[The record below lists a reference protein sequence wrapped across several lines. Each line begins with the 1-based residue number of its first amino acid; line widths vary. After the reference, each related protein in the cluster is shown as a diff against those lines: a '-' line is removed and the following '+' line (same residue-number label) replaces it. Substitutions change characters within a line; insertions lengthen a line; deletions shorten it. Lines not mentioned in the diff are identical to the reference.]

1 VTVTVDRVDGAGSDE
16 RLRFEVADTGI
27 GIDTEKL
34 AALFEPFSQA
44 DATTTRRYGGT
55 GLGLCISK
63 QLVELMDGEI
73 GCASEPGVGSRF
85 WFTLPYE
92 PGVGLEADLM
102 GNDLTGARVLVV
114 DGDAADRETT
124 QTTLASWAI
133 RPESA
138 ADGATALR
146 LLRAAAE
153 AGRPFETAL
162 IAARLPDTDGLAL
175 AREIGDVPALRS
187 TRLIM
192 VVSSPIEAAAADAA
206 GVDAQIAK
214 PIRPSRLY
222 NQLLATLHR
231 TPAGQAAIAATAST
245 AGVLAGDGCRVLV
258 VEDNEINQFAALR
271 LLTSFGLVVDVAANG
286 REAITMTGRT
296 EYSSVF
302 MDCQMPDV
310 DGYTATRVI
319 RRREEQS
326 GRHTPIIALT
336 AHALEGDREKC
347 MSAGMD
353 DYLSKPLRRQTI
365 QDVLGRLP
373 EFRPP
378 GPAVAD
384 PACEVFDPAPLQEI
398 GDPETE
404 VALATMFLDQS
415 ADRLPAMRE
424 AIASDDAERL
434 HGLAHGL
441 KGSAATIGATRM
453 SEIARALCEIAAAG
467 QTSGALDLHHEL
479 SDALAQTRAML
490 GGHITRATSSRTLDS
505 MTTRPAW
512 PRRSW

>member
-1 VTVTVDRVDGAGSDE
+1 VAVTVGIVDGPGSDE

-34 AALFEPFSQA
+34 AALFAPFSQA

-63 QLVELMDGEI
+63 QLVELMGGEI
-73 GCASEPGVGSRF
+73 GCDSEPGVGSRF
-85 WFTLPYE
+85 WFTVPYE
-92 PGVGLEADLM
+92 PGVGLESDLLR
-102 GNDLTGARVLVV
+102 NDLTGARVLVV
-114 DGDAADRETT
+114 DGDATDRGTV
-124 QTTLASWAI
+124 QSTLASWGI
-133 RPESA
+133 EPDSA
-138 ADGATALR
+138 PDGAAALR

-175 AREIGDVPALRS
+175 VREIGDVPALRS

-192 VVSSPIEAAAADAA
+192 VVSSPVEAATADAA
-206 GVDAQIAK
+206 GVHAQVAK

-222 NQLLATLHR
+222 NQLLTTLHR
-231 TPAGQAAIAATAST
+231 TGAAQRAIAADAAAAATGA
-245 AGVLAGDGCRVLV
+245 LAGDGGRVLV
-258 VEDNEINQFAALR
+258 VEDNEINQFAAIR
-271 LLTSFGLVVDVAANG
+271 LLRSFGLVVDVAANG

-296 EYSSVF
+296 EYSAVF

-319 RRREEQS
+319 RRREEQT

-336 AHALEGDREKC
+336 AHALDGDREKC
-347 MSAGMD
+347 LAAGMD

-365 QDVLGRLP
+365 HDVLGRLP
-373 EFRPP
+373 EFVPS
-378 GPAVAD
+378 AD
-384 PACEVFDPAPLQEI
+384 GEDGAGDVFDPAPLQEI

-404 VALATMFLDQS
+404 VTLATMFLDQS
-415 ADRLPAMRE
+415 AERLPAIHD
-424 AIASDDAERL
+424 AITSEDADRL

-441 KGSAATIGATRM
+441 KGSSATVGATRM
-453 SEIARALCEIAAAG
+453 SEIAKELCDIAAAG
-467 QTSGALDLHHEL
+467 QTAGTLELHAEL
-479 SDALAQTRAML
+479 TDALAQTRTAL
-490 GGHITRATSSRTLDS
+490 GGLISRAT
-505 MTTRPAW
+505 A
-512 PRRSW
+512 